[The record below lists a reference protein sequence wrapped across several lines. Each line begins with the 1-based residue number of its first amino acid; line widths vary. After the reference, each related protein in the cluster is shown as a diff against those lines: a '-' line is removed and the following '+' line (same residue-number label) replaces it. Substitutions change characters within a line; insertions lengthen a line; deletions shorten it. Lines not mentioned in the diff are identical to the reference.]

1 MRSRAESWTMNKE
14 IDNRLDV
21 FEREVVR
28 RIRGG
33 IKVKEIGEKQRNKE
47 LMQLFGYSGILSLVR
62 VSLLNWIGYANR
74 MDSKRKSKSSI

>member
-1 MRSRAESWTMNKE
+1 M
-14 IDNRLDV
+14 
-21 FEREVVR
+21 
-28 RIRGG
+28 
-33 IKVKEIGEKQRNKE
+33 EIGEKQRNKE